1 MLQLGILS
9 TAAIAAHH
17 VVPAVSGAGRAEVT
31 AVGSRDLSRAEAF
44 ARRLGIP
51 RAHGSYDAL
60 LADDGVD
67 AVYIGLPNHLHR
79 DWTRRA
85 AEAGKHVLCEKPL
98 GLDEAEVAE
107 MIAACDQA
115 GVVLMEAFMYR
126 THPSW
131 VRAIELVRSGRLG
144 ELRDV
149 QSTFSYFNDD
159 PDNIRNQVQAGG
171 GALYDIGC
179 YGINS
184 AMLIMDGEPDHVSGM
199 MTVDEATG
207 VDVLTSGLLGFGHR
221 QATFTCAT
229 RVESDQRVDI
239 YGSDARLRVE
249 IPFNIPA
256 DRPTRLLLA
265 AGGSPPTDPAIEEIV
280 VPPANQYTTQ
290 VDGFAEAV
298 LDGAALPV
306 PHADSLATARVIDRL
321 RTEGETRVSP

>member
-9 TAAIAAHH
+9 TAAIAANH
-17 VVPAVSGAGRAEVT
+17 VVPAVAGAERVEVA
-31 AVGSRDLSRAEAF
+31 AVGSRDRERAEAF
-44 ARRLGIP
+44 AQRLGIA
-51 RAHGSYDAL
+51 RSHGSYDDL

-67 AVYIGLPNHLHR
+67 AVYIGLPNHLHLE
-79 DWTRRA
+79 WTRKA
-85 AEAGKHVLCEKPL
+85 AAAGKHVLCEKPL

-107 MIAACDQA
+107 MITTCDQA

-131 VRAIELVRSGRLG
+131 VRAIDLVRSGRLG
-144 ELRDV
+144 QVRLV
-149 QSTFSYFNDD
+149 QTCFSYFNDD
-159 PDNIRNQVQAGG
+159 PADIRNQPEAGG

-184 AMLIMDGEPDHVSGM
+184 AMLVMGDEPDHVTGM
-199 MTVDEATG
+199 VTVDESAG
-207 VDVLTSGLLGFGHR
+207 VDVVTTGLLGFGHR
-221 QATFTCAT
+221 QATFTVST
-229 RVESDQRVDI
+229 RVESDQRVDV
-239 YGSDARLRVE
+239 YGSDGRLRIE

-290 VDGFAEAV
+290 VDGFADAV
-298 LDGAALPV
+298 LDGAPVPV

-321 RTEGETRVSP
+321 RAEAATRVSA

>member
-9 TAAIAAHH
+9 TAAIAANH
-17 VVPAVSGAGRAEVT
+17 VVPAVAGAERVEVA
-31 AVGSRDLSRAEAF
+31 AVGSRDRERAEAF
-44 ARRLGIP
+44 AQRLGIA
-51 RAHGSYDAL
+51 RSHGSYDDL

-67 AVYIGLPNHLHR
+67 AVYIGLPNHLHLE
-79 DWTRRA
+79 WTRKA
-85 AEAGKHVLCEKPL
+85 AAAGKHVLCEKPL

-107 MIAACDQA
+107 MITTCDQA

-131 VRAIELVRSGRLG
+131 VRAIDLVRSGRLG
-144 ELRDV
+144 QVRLV
-149 QSTFSYFNDD
+149 QTCFSYFNDD
-159 PDNIRNQVQAGG
+159 PADIRNQPEAGG

-184 AMLIMDGEPDHVSGM
+184 AMLVMGDEPDHVTGM
-199 MTVDEATG
+199 VTVDESAG
-207 VDVLTSGLLGFGHR
+207 VDVVTTGLLGFGHR
-221 QATFTCAT
+221 QATFTVST
-229 RVESDQRVDI
+229 RVESDQRVDV
-239 YGSDARLRVE
+239 YGSDGRLRIE

-290 VDGFAEAV
+290 VDGFADAV
-298 LDGAALPV
+298 LDGAPVPV

-321 RTEGETRVSP
+321 RAEAATRISA